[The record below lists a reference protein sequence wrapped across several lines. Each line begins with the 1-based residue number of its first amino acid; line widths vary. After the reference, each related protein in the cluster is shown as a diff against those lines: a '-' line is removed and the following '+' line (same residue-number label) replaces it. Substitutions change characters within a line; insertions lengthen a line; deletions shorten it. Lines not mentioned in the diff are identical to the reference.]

1 VGGLAGR
8 LVRQVQVPCTHGF
21 SLLFLNKN
29 TRMSVVNVGPGPQA
43 KRART
48 VEPHYDD
55 SDDDEPQSPLA
66 RINDLFN
73 NEPPHYDDYDDD
85 EPQSPLAH
93 INDLF
98 NKFGYTD
105 SYITV
110 KRHVG
115 GTLRG
120 EDRVK
125 VRLHHYQTAYDS
137 VVRAAGVVASSTV
150 ASYAK
155 GMDVTLVL
163 HADGNAGLSSTFSD
177 AAEESFTKFKFK
189 GKLLMPTGRE
199 LVAVVRVS

>member
-1 VGGLAGR
+1 
-8 LVRQVQVPCTHGF
+8 
-21 SLLFLNKN
+21 
-29 TRMSVVNVGPGPQA
+29 MSVVNVGPGPQA

-48 VEPHYDD
+48 VDPPHYDD
-55 SDDDEPQSPLA
+55 SDDDEPQSPFA
-66 RINDLFN
+66 RI
-73 NEPPHYDDYDDD
+73 D
-85 EPQSPLAH
+85 E
-93 INDLF
+93 LF

-105 SYITV
+105 ASITV

-125 VRLHHYQTAYDS
+125 VHLHHYQPAYDS

-163 HADGNAGLSSTFSD
+163 HADGDAELSSMASN
-177 AAEESFTKFKFK
+177 APSESFKKFKFK
-189 GKLLMPTGRE
+189 GKMRMATGHE
-199 LVAVVRVS
+199 QVEVVRVP